1 MVPTY
6 PNKLKHTNTQTNKT
20 HTNKLKIMQT
30 NNQNTTF
37 TCRICFEEYQCDS
50 SVYNYNA
57 YKYYG
62 CCKDCII
69 SSIKLNG
76 SQPIDIQIGYTELL
90 SICENVDEFVELADI
105 YMQKTIDTDPIL
117 REIMEKRNNK
127 QPYLTPEKLIY
138 ILYRIFIHLFIST
151 AVNDIV
157 VTPYPNTSLLTQ
169 IRENAEEL
177 KNDMKETIVN
187 TLKECYSFNDLKE
200 WIHSIKNSFI
210 TMAEPCIAFDGS
222 HIIQRA
228 IVELV
233 LEYNVDSII
242 SEYDRFT
249 PDFQLVS
256 KLEDLIQHI
265 KKSMFTKDKTNEDQF
280 INEVETS
287 FEKHIQ
293 LFDTENIKSHISLA
307 EIYVNKIKENRANIG
322 KCECGHGIIIKESH
336 ICTSCNQ
343 VSCDKCLKIISSGQK
358 HECSKEDL
366 ELVKYYHSHC
376 KNCPKCGTWIE
387 KSSGCN
393 DMFCTECHSL
403 FDFLTGERKYGNLH
417 NPERMEYLER
427 IGRRDDRFNYTL
439 DEIEH
444 HISEADLFNINTF
457 KDQTIEKFIQLAN
470 KIIGF
475 NDTKPK
481 YIYATYDA
489 NQVPRLTHDSFKAIS
504 EICQYGDLFGL
515 HHIDSSRETPL
526 ETTLIKQYSFF
537 MLNSN
542 EKFFKILYGMSYIW
556 NYEKER
562 RQAMDIIGPKICALS
577 QMLIRRNCDI
587 NQIKEFIMNTC
598 KEIDEKVGGP
608 HIQNT
613 AVKFMN

>member
-1 MVPTY
+1 MVPTH
-6 PNKLKHTNTQTNKT
+6 PNKLKHTKHTNTQNK

-50 SVYNYNA
+50 SVHNYNA

-90 SICENVDEFVELADI
+90 QICENIDEFVELADI
-105 YMQKTIDTDPIL
+105 YMQKTIQTDPIL
-117 REIMEKRNNK
+117 RELMEKRNEK
-127 QPYLTPEKLIY
+127 KPYLTPKKLIY
-138 ILYRIFIHLFIST
+138 ILCMIYRRLYHST
-151 AVNDIV
+151 TVNEIV
-157 VTPYPNTSLLTQ
+157 VTPYPNTSLSTQ
-169 IRENAEEL
+169 IKENADEL
-177 KNDMKETIVN
+177 VKDIKETIVS
-187 TLKECYSFNDLKE
+187 TLKDCYSFNDLKE
-200 WIHSIKNSFI
+200 WIYWFKKSFV
-210 TMAEPCIAFDGS
+210 P
-222 HIIQRA
+222 
-228 IVELV
+228 IVELYTAFNGLHLV
-233 LEYNVDSII
+233 KRAVIELCNENNTTYMDIAQNFATKPLENMI
-242 SEYDRFT
+242 SE
-249 PDFQLVS
+249 
-256 KLEDLIQHI
+256 II
-265 KKSMFTKDKTNEDQF
+265 KFIDAKNNEEQF
-280 INEVETS
+280 INEVELS
-287 FEKHIQ
+287 FEKYRKP
-293 LFDTENIKSHISLA
+293 FDTYQPDRCISFA
-307 EIYVNKIKENRANIG
+307 EMYVKKMKEDRSNIG
-322 KCECGHGIIIKESH
+322 ICECGHGIIIKESH

-343 VSCDKCLKIISSGQK
+343 VSCDKCLKIITNGQK
-358 HECSKEDL
+358 HVCSKEDL

-403 FDFLTGERKYGNLH
+403 FDFVTGERKYGNLH

-427 IGRRDDRFNYTL
+427 IGHQDDRFNYTL

-444 HISEADLFNINTF
+444 HISEANLFNINTL
-457 KDQTIEKFIQLAN
+457 KDQTITKFIQLAN

-504 EICQYGDLFGL
+504 EIRQYGDLFGL

-526 ETTLIKQYSFF
+526 ESTLVKQYSFF
-537 MLNSN
+537 MINSD
-542 EKFFKILYGMSYIW
+542 EKFIKILYGMSYIW

-562 RQAMDIIGPKICALS
+562 RIAMDIIGPKICALS
-577 QMLIRRNCDI
+577 QMLIRQNCDI

-598 KEIDEKVGGP
+598 KEIDEKVGGS